1 LNPEFG
7 SVLFGLASALI
18 WGAGDFCGG
27 LASRRASVLSVLML
41 AELSGLV
48 LLLVFAIVFRETFP
62 TIIAI
67 AWGIAAGLSGTLG
80 LGALYRG
87 LAAGR
92 ASIVAPVSAVVA
104 SIIPAIFSAFTIGLP
119 EPLKI
124 VGFILAFAAIVLA
137 SQSQSTE
144 GGNSALPYA
153 FLAGLAFGAFFIFI
167 NLAGGEASTFYPLA
181 IARGISIPLL
191 LVVSLA
197 RKVSLP
203 TQNVLPIIILSGI
216 LDAGG
221 NVFFLLSSTLGRLDV
236 ATILSSLYPAS
247 TVILSRFVLHEKISR
262 VQQLGVVLALMAIV
276 LIAR

>member
-1 LNPEFG
+1 MNPEFG